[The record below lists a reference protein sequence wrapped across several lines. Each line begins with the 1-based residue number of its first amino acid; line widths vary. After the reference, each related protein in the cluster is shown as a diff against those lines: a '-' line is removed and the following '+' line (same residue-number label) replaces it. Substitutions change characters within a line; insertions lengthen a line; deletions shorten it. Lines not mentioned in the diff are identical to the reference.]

1 MYGWR
6 GRIGLLVPSINT
18 TMETEFW
25 RIAPE
30 GVSVHSARIAGGRHG
45 TPEELRGMENASK
58 QAAQEVAMVEP
69 DVVVYGCTSGS
80 FFEGPAWNRK
90 ISEQLTAITR
100 APTVTTA
107 GAMAACLLAGGQAR
121 DGAIPSP
128 GLTELLSIVRRG
140 SPDRAADVAVQQL
153 DEEKDRWGTLQL
165 EVSVLIVSF

>member
-25 RIAPE
+25 RIAPQ

-100 APTVTTA
+100 GCP
-107 GAMAACLLAGGQAR
+107 
-121 DGAIPSP
+121 P
-128 GLTELLSIVRRG
+128 
-140 SPDRAADVAVQQL
+140 
-153 DEEKDRWGTLQL
+153 
-165 EVSVLIVSF
+165 